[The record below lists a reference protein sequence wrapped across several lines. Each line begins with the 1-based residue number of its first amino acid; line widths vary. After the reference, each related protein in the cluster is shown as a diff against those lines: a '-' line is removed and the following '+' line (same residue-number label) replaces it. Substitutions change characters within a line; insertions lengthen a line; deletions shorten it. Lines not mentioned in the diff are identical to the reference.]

1 MKSDKIDRRQFI
13 KITAGSALAMMSNS
27 APALFAEEIEPKTRS
42 HYKVFSKGK
51 IGSLQIKNRLIK
63 AASATGST
71 TGGCRFLN
79 GGIEMYR
86 DWSKGG
92 AGLINTGHMT
102 VTPIPPG
109 AYNHNLTC
117 IYDDRFIP
125 QLNKIADAV
134 HKTDSD
140 CKIVAQL
147 NHIGSHSRTNSVAAS
162 SISLSGPQR
171 KPRALTT
178 IEVQEIRDSFVAA
191 ARRAKDAEF
200 DGVEI
205 HGAHGYLLNTFLSP
219 YANKRTDIYGGSLK
233 NRVRIVTEI
242 VDQIKSSVE
251 PDFAVLIKTNCNDRQ
266 GVEGINAD
274 NFPRLAQE
282 LEKTG
287 VDAIEVS
294 GAMPARTDID
304 EPEKQSYFVGYA
316 ENLELSIPV
325 ILTGGNKSIDV
336 IERICRREKVDFFG
350 FARPLIAEPDLP
362 NRWLEMVGGPECE
375 CISCNQCLSYLFTGQ
390 NLVTCQVL

>member
-1 MKSDKIDRRQFI
+1 MKSEKIDRRQFI

-27 APALFAEEIEPKTRS
+27 SPALFAEEPEPKTRS

-51 IGSLQIKNRLIK
+51 IGNLQIKNRLIK
-63 AASATGST
+63 AASATAAT
-71 TGGCRFLN
+71 TGECRFLN

-92 AGLINTGHMT
+92 VGLIHTGHMT
-102 VTPIPPG
+102 VTPIPAG
-109 AYNHNLTC
+109 AYNHKITC
-117 IYDDRFIP
+117 IYDDRFVP

-134 HKTDSD
+134 HKADGE

-147 NHIGSHSRTNSVAAS
+147 NHIGPHSKTYPVAAS
-162 SISLSGPQR
+162 SISLSGFQR

-178 IEVQEIRDSFVAA
+178 FEVQEIRDAFVAA
-191 ARRAKDAEF
+191 ARRAKEAEF

-219 YANKRTDIYGGSLK
+219 YANKRTDVYGGSLE
-233 NRVRIVTEI
+233 NRVRLVTEI
-242 VDQIKSSVE
+242 VDQIKTSVG
-251 PDFAVLIKTNCNDRQ
+251 PDFTVLIKTNCNDRQ

-274 NFPRLAQE
+274 NFPHLAQE
-282 LEKTG
+282 IEKTG
-287 VDAIEVS
+287 VDAIEIS
-294 GAMPARTDID
+294 GAMPARKNID
-304 EPEKQSYFVGYA
+304 EPEKQSYFAGYA
-316 ENLELSIPV
+316 ENLELNIPV

-336 IERICRREKVDFFG
+336 IERICQQEKVDFFG

-362 NRWLEMVGGPECE
+362 NRWLKMVGDTKCE